1 MHLLL
6 LAGGG
11 QLMYKYIIRRVLQF
25 IPMLFLVTI
34 IVYILAYMAPGDPL
48 TGEYI
53 DPNIPPEVL
62 EERREALGLNDPL
75 PVQYWKWVSSVATG
89 DFGMSMHYTGR
100 SVSELISSR
109 IMNTVYLS
117 LFSLFITIVIAIPI
131 GIYSAKKPYSLLDY
145 SATTFAFLGL
155 ATPNFFAAL
164 IGIYVFAFQLGWFPS
179 QGTVSTIGLT
189 GVELFLD
196 KLRHLVLPGF
206 TLGLASTAIYM
217 RYMRTEMMEVM
228 SSDFIRTARAKGL
241 GPRPVLYKHTLRN
254 ALIPI
259 ITLLGFEFGTL
270 LSGAVIT
277 EAVFQ
282 YPGLG
287 TLFLSSIV
295 NRDYPVIMAINLI
308 LAVAILVGNLLADIF
323 YAVVDPRIRYD

>member
-1 MHLLL
+1 
-6 LAGGG
+6 
-11 QLMYKYIIRRVLQF
+11 MYKYIIRRVLQF
-25 IPMLFLVTI
+25 IPMLFVVTVVI
-34 IVYILAYMAPGDPL
+34 FALAHAAPGDPL
-48 TGEYI
+48 SGEI
-53 DPNIPPEVL
+53 LDPNIPHEVL
-62 EERREALGLNDPL
+62 EERREALGLNDPIY
-75 PVQYWKWVSSVATG
+75 VQYWNWLSSVAKG
-89 DFGMSMHYTGR
+89 DFGQSMHYTGR
-100 SVSELISSR
+100 SVSELIGSR
-109 IMNTVYLS
+109 IMNTLYLS
-117 LFSLFITIVIAIPI
+117 IFALVITILVAIPI

-164 IGIYVFAFQLGWFPS
+164 IAIYVFSFQLGWFPS
-179 QGTVSTIGLT
+179 QGTVSAVGLT
-189 GVELFLD
+189 GFELFFD

-228 SSDFIRTARAKGL
+228 GSDYIRTARAKGL

-277 EAVFQ
+277 EAVFN

-287 TLFLSSIV
+287 TLFLNSIQ

-308 LAVAILVGNLLADIF
+308 LAVTILVGNLLADIG
-323 YAVVDPRIRYD
+323 YALVDPRIRYD